1 MYELLKAEQWDKYNV
16 HNVIRRYKPRSCVIH
31 EYMNIKPFMTR
42 AKPTTMVVRRENT
55 DLRDK
60 QGKPV
65 GCING
70 KST

>member
-1 MYELLKAEQWDKYNV
+1 
-16 HNVIRRYKPRSCVIH
+16 
-31 EYMNIKPFMTR
+31 MNIKPFTTR
-42 AKPTTMVVRRENT
+42 VKPTTMVVRRENT